1 MSFFEKEE
9 FREFVSTAFD
19 ETVKHTTI
27 EEMAEFALGSVGD
40 AVVQFLGGNRSDIY
54 ILTFSLQNG
63 QKKQKRLRLDLLSKE
78 IDFLLEFNFTIDDIV
93 KL

>member
-19 ETVKHTTI
+19 ETVQHTTV

-54 ILTFSLQNG
+54 ILTASLHNG
-63 QKKQKRLRLDLLSKE
+63 KKTQKRLRLDLLSKE